1 MELPLLRM
9 SFVDR
14 AELTRELDQNLSR
27 GRAFLNQSSD
37 VPVLSQCVLVLVH
50 PEHGGELSL
59 QAQVVMVNK
68 AGPMCGVGLA
78 LTGLNEAE
86 QARLAA
92 FAARETQAQNTNE
105 VAAPAHVEPPA
116 PANDTL
122 TEKSNAVTLQPSAA
136 SDTEELLLIS
146 GYTADAEHTRTDPNT
161 AVTLI
166 PAPDSPMSEELAA
179 AAELSREADDL
190 DFPRNQE
197 EELGY
202 SDPPQEAERVAG
214 RPAQRPNSSELQAD
228 NRQQRLRSLN
238 ASEQLKV
245 ARTGELSDR
254 TIVERLY
261 GKHVWDALLH
271 NPRLTIPEVARIA
284 RKGTVPKPLLEL
296 ILENGAWVKSDAVR
310 RALLGNPKVGPD
322 AVLKLLR
329 ATPKAELKLIEKGTA
344 YSVAVRE
351 SARKLLRQ

>member
-14 AELTRELDQNLSR
+14 AELTREHDQNLSR

-37 VPVLSQCVLVLVH
+37 VPVLSQCVLVLIH
-50 PEHGGELSL
+50 PEHGRELQL

-68 AGPMCGVGLA
+68 TGPMCGVGLA
-78 LTGLNEAE
+78 LTGLSDEE

-92 FAARETQAQNTNE
+92 FAAAETPAENTNE
-105 VAAPAHVEPPA
+105 VAAPAQSDAPA
-116 PANDTL
+116 PANDIEK
-122 TEKSNAVTLQPSAA
+122 TERANAVTLQPSAA
-136 SDTEELLLIS
+136 DDTAEVLLIPNHPV
-146 GYTADAEHTRTDPNT
+146 GAEHTRPDANT

-166 PAPDSPMSEELAA
+166 PAPDSPTSEELAA
-179 AAELSREADDL
+179 AAELARDADGL

-202 SDPPQEAERVAG
+202 SEPPPERESG
-214 RPAQRPNSSELQAD
+214 RSARRPNTGEIQAE

-238 ASEQLKV
+238 AAEQLKV
-245 ARTGELSDR
+245 ARTGELTDR
-254 TIVERLY
+254 TFVERLY

-296 ILENGAWVKSDAVR
+296 ILENPAWVKADAVR
-310 RALLGNPKVGPD
+310 RALLSNPKVSSE
-322 AVLKLLR
+322 AVVKLLR

-344 YSVAVRE
+344 YATSVRDA
-351 SARKLLRQ
+351 ARKLLRQ